1 MEPVETG
8 PPFAFY
14 STEQRNHGVLLFL
27 RRRQLCQAS
36 FCLHVI
42 KRSFEEETGNAQKI
56 VGWIEA
62 HSLQAIYNFVLRGV
76 TEQGI
81 DQNNSC

>member
-27 RRRQLCQAS
+27 LRRQLCQAS

-56 VGWIEA
+56 VKKPVQE
-62 HSLQAIYNFVLRGV
+62 SV
-76 TEQGI
+76 
-81 DQNNSC
+81 